1 MKNMV
6 DKKEVK
12 KMIKKTEKKEEKKDM
27 KQDKKMMGNTV
38 LKAKMKKK
46 DCKY

>member
-12 KMIKKTEKKEEKKDM
+12 KMIKKSDKKEEKKDFIS
-27 KQDKKMMGNTV
+27 KTNKR
-38 LKAKMKKK
+38 L
-46 DCKY
+46 